1 MDKNKKVSFDIIV
14 YSMMIV
20 AVIYAIVQ
28 SLLGHNNELYY
39 KLILGIWILL
49 AVVLSDFVEPTINRT
64 FDEFSRKQMYRYMAY
79 AIADAASYIS
89 IYIFVIN
96 AGIYK
101 EPFHYIFLAAGVL
114 LFILKFTL
122 YKNFEKKDNRENRI
136 EEILRKEREE
146 EEELRKAR
154 FEYAKDDINVEV
166 DTLGDDDVL
175 KVFKSHD
182 RKDGI

>member
-1 MDKNKKVSFDIIV
+1 MDKNKKFSFDIIV

-28 SLLGHNNELYY
+28 SLSGHNNEIYY

-49 AVVLSDFVEPTINRT
+49 AVVLSDFVEPMINRT
-64 FDEFSRKQMYRYMAY
+64 FEEFSGRQV
-79 AIADAASYIS
+79 
-89 IYIFVIN
+89 YIFVIN
-96 AGIYK
+96 VGIYK

-114 LFILKFTL
+114 LFILKFIL
-122 YKNFEKKDNRENRI
+122 YKKFEKKDNRENRI
-136 EEILRKEREE
+136 DEILKKEREE

-154 FEYAKDDINVEV
+154 FEYEKEDDDVEV
-166 DTLGDDDVL
+166 DTLDDEDIL

-182 RKDGI
+182 RNGGI